1 MKSSSNLKSLLKIL
15 TARAILHIKVRK
27 VFMILELIFF
37 PLIMYRAILLHLH
50 QN

>member
-15 TARAILHIKVRK
+15 TVKDILHIKVRK
-27 VFMILELIFF
+27 VLMILELIFF
-37 PLIMYRAILLHLH
+37 PLIMYKAILLHLH